1 MAELHPYIRF
11 LGGLPQF
18 EIDHRAGTAVEMRTG
33 AVVSKYNGSA
43 PHHAHCLAV
52 LWPGQSADHPLLVS
66 ATKYVPLQVSLAIQ
80 LGAPRADLLEAS
92 RRIFTEA
99 GEAH

>member
-1 MAELHPYIRF
+1 MAELHPYIQF

-43 PHHAHCLAV
+43 PHHAHCLAIV
-52 LWPGQSADHPLLVS
+52 WPGQSSDQPVLVS
-66 ATKYVPLQVSLAIQ
+66 ATKYVPLQVTLATRRGPPPADW
-80 LGAPRADLLEAS
+80 LAPNRH
-92 RRIFTEA
+92 IFTEA